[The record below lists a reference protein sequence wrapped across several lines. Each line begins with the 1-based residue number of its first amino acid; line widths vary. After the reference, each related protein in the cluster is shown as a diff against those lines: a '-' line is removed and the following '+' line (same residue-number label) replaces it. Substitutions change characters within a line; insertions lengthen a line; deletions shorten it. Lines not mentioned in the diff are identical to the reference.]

1 MLARVS
7 AYLSRVELRWRATL
21 GPDVVVLGRIW
32 VRGDGRAIVGARTI
46 LDGRAVP
53 IELNCA
59 AGAVLQ
65 LGEDV
70 IVEGGASIEARRSVT
85 IGARS
90 RVRAY
95 AKVIDNHFHLVR
107 GDRLVEPESTP
118 VVIEEDVELGRR
130 SIILPGAYVGRGA
143 TVAPAAVVTRRVPP
157 GAFARGV
164 PAVIRSA

>member
-1 MLARVS
+1 MLGRVS
-7 AYLSRVELRWRATL
+7 AYLSRVELRCRATL

-32 VRGDGRAIVGARTI
+32 VRGEGRAVIGARTV
-46 LDGRAVP
+46 LDGRALP

-59 AGAVLQ
+59 AGAVLR

-85 IGARS
+85 IGAGS

-118 VVIEEDVELGRR
+118 VVVEEDVELGRR
-130 SIILPGAYVGRGA
+130 CIVLPGAHIGRGA
-143 TVAPAAVVTRRVPP
+143 TVAAGAVVTRRIPA

-164 PAVIRSA
+164 PAVVRSA